1 MEVTILHVSDLHR
14 DRAQEVTNDALLDS
28 LTSDMER
35 YVAEDPPIRRPD
47 LIIVSGD
54 IVRGVHPSVANWPD
68 ELQRQYD
75 QAQDFLLK
83 LADAFVGGKR
93 QRVVLIPGNHDVSY
107 PQSMASMRKVAIAG
121 KQRGELIRQCVRGL
135 FSPGTSFRWSWETLE
150 FYEVNDNTQ
159 YRERLAGFS
168 KFYGAF
174 YQGGRQYSSDPAEQF
189 DLFDYPELNLTVA
202 TFNSCF
208 NNDPLNK
215 QGAIHPDC
223 IARAAQTL
231 RGRTYR
237 GRLLLAVWHH
247 NTSGGP
253 SSFDYMDADTLQVLI
268 DSGFSL
274 GFHGHQHKA
283 QFIDE
288 RFEFGGDRKITV
300 VSAGTLCG
308 GPTSLPSGHARAYN
322 LLTLD
327 LANWRGRLHQ
337 RAMLNEGFGRPIW
350 GPGRFPSSGKSFVD
364 FDLQR
369 PPARDNAAETVRD
382 LGEAEQLLATRKFA
396 DAVAILQPLAA
407 TVPLA
412 RRLLLEC
419 LSNQD
424 DPASIVRHFYP
435 PQSVTEILYVA
446 DALWTTQD
454 RQRLGELLDQ
464 PLVRDHGDPSV
475 AQMRTKY
482 RERLIR

>member
-1 MEVTILHVSDLHR
+1 MTVTILHVSDLHR
-14 DRAQEVTNDALLDS
+14 DWGQEVTNDALLDS

-54 IVRGVHPSVANWPD
+54 IVRGVHPSTPNGED

-83 LADAFVGGKR
+83 LTDAFVEGNR
-93 QRVVLIPGNHDVSY
+93 NRVVVIPGNHDVSY
-107 PQSMASMRKVAIAG
+107 PNSFASMKKLPMSEKRK
-121 KQRGELIRQCVRGL
+121 GELIKEYVRVL
-135 FSPGTSFRWSWETLE
+135 FSPGTTFRWSWESLE
-150 FYEVNDNTQ
+150 FYEINDGKR
-159 YRERLAGFS
+159 YRERLVAFS
-168 KFYGAF
+168 KFYTAF
-174 YQGGRQYSSDPAEQF
+174 YIGRRQYSIEPAEQF

-202 TFNSCF
+202 AFNSCF

-223 IARAAQTL
+223 IARAVGIL
-231 RGRTYR
+231 RGRSYR

-268 DSGFSL
+268 DSGFSV

-283 QFIDE
+283 RFIDE

-308 GPTSLPSGHARAYN
+308 GPTSLPSGHPRAYN

-327 LANWRGRLHQ
+327 MANWRGRLHQ

-350 GPGRFPSSGKSFVD
+350 GPGRFPSSGMSYVD
-364 FDLQR
+364 F
-369 PPARDNAAETVRD
+369 PV
-382 LGEAEQLLATRKFA
+382 
-396 DAVAILQPLAA
+396 
-407 TVPLA
+407 
-412 RRLLLEC
+412 
-419 LSNQD
+419 
-424 DPASIVRHFYP
+424 
-435 PQSVTEILYVA
+435 
-446 DALWTTQD
+446 
-454 RQRLGELLDQ
+454 
-464 PLVRDHGDPSV
+464 
-475 AQMRTKY
+475 
-482 RERLIR
+482 